1 MTACAEHRAFLAA
14 IADGEVSAVPAATL
28 EHLRDC
34 PGCAH
39 ELELQ
44 RVLGSK
50 LQEALAEPAA
60 ESVRGITRRR
70 IGAAA
75 AALAAALVL
84 AVAGA
89 LAFNLTRPDPVL
101 AAATVSQQPAQ
112 LTSGDGSQIGAWCM
126 RESGRPMPEMDLPPL
141 EPVGARMDHQAGAGI
156 VTVYYVSPE
165 GQPVTVSWLDA
176 TTAPATSRAVSSRV
190 VAGRLVLVAHSP
202 HGTAVISGQAP
213 ASLLW
218 STAAEVE
225 DGS

>member
-14 IADGEVSAVPAATL
+14 IADGEVSAVPTATL
-28 EHLRDC
+28 DHLRSC
-34 PGCAH
+34 PECAH

-50 LQEALAEPAA
+50 LQEALEGPAA
-60 ESVRGITRRR
+60 EPVRGITRGRA
-70 IGAAA
+70 GAAVA
-75 AALAAALVL
+75 SLAAVMVL
-84 AVAGA
+84 AAGGVV
-89 LAFNLTRPDPVL
+89 AFNLTRPDPVL
-101 AAATVSQQPAQ
+101 AAARASQQPAQ
-112 LTSGDGSQIGAWCM
+112 FSSGDGSQIGAWCVQ
-126 RESGRPMPEMDLPPL
+126 ESGRPMPEMDLPPL
-141 EPVGARMDHQAGAGI
+141 EPVGARMDRQAGAGI

-176 TTAPATSRAVSSRV
+176 TTAPATSRTVSSRL
-190 VAGRLVLVAHSP
+190 VAGRLVLVARSP
-202 HGTAVISGQAP
+202 HGTAVISGQSP